1 MAEAYTIWES
11 PKKRIKD
18 YECTTRYKC
27 DYFEQEGKIQ
37 VTGPLQDCSFGNLQ
51 YFAYIGLL
59 LKCNWPPFPHRT
71 LYNNSEDTKRHVQM
85 RGPEA
90 QAPISFE
97 VNLPSLTNLSKVQW
111 AVGQPSP
118 GKAFRG

>member
-51 YFAYIGLL
+51 YFGPTRKAIIDPDSPAFSLL
-59 LKCNWPPFPHRT
+59 QEDKTKT
-71 LYNNSEDTKRHVQM
+71 LLWQ
-85 RGPEA
+85 P
-90 QAPISFE
+90 QAWVSIFQE
-97 VNLPSLTNLSKVQW
+97 LST
-111 AVGQPSP
+111 
-118 GKAFRG
+118 F